1 MILENA
7 YVKLILGISPFRFA
21 SVEMGWFFL
30 SYILRVIIN
39 KIQPSRPS
47 VVSREI
53 SLFELHTGYFSISL
67 CFSRNGLVFLS
78 YILRVIINKIQP
90 SRPSVVSREISLFE
104 LHTGYFSIS
113 LCFSRNGLV
122 FLSYILR
129 VIINKIQPS
138 RPNKVSGEIS
148 YLNYI
153 LDISTF
159 RFASVEMEIICTSK
173 NRVFFSLDS
182 VFLVKLVELLY
193 LLLPL

>member
-90 SRPSVVSREISLFE
+90 SRPSVVSREIS
-104 LHTGYFSIS
+104 
-113 LCFSRNGLV
+113 
-122 FLSYILR
+122 
-129 VIINKIQPS
+129 
-138 RPNKVSGEIS
+138 

-159 RFASVEMEIICTSK
+159 RFASVEMGW
-173 NRVFFSLDS
+173 FFI
-182 VFLVKLVELLY
+182 LY
-193 LLLPL
+193 IKSNHQ